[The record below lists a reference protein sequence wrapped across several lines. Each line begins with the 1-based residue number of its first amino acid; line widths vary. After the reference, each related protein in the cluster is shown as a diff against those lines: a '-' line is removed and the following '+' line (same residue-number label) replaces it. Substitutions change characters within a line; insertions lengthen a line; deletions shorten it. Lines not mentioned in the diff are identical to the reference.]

1 MKILLTNDD
10 GVLAPGMAALARAVA
25 KWIERCPPGEERG
38 ALVVA
43 PDRNYS
49 GMSSALG
56 DVFDFPTVRYERH
69 RIEGAEDIPAYGVE
83 APPALCAIVGALG
96 SFAMQPDLIIS
107 GINAG
112 ANVGRSVLH
121 SGTVG
126 AILTGA
132 QLGLSGLAV
141 SVQWGVDVHYDV
153 AAQLAIEVVEEL
165 FRAPSRTLFNLNVP
179 NVTREHL
186 LGVRRGRISTAE
198 VVMAAGLA
206 AGGEPLAQ
214 KGEMPLR
221 LGAASPSVG
230 DVSDEDEGDDG
241 ALLVAGYASLTPIV
255 GPHENTDSAL
265 DEVIHRAL
273 GVISRHLEGG

>member
-10 GVLAPGMAALARAVA
+10 GVLAPGMAALARAVST
-25 KWIERCPPGEERG
+25 WIDECPPGEERE

-49 GMSSALG
+49 GMSSAVG
-56 DVFDFPTVRYERH
+56 DVFERPSVHYERH
-69 RIEGAEDIPAYGVE
+69 VIEGAINIAAYGVE
-83 APPALCAIVGALG
+83 APPALCAILGAIG
-96 SFAMQPDLIIS
+96 SFGMQPDLIIS

-126 AILTGA
+126 AILSGA

-141 SVQWGVDVHYDV
+141 SVQWGEDVHYDL
-153 AAQLAIEVVEEL
+153 AARLAIEVLDEL
-165 FRAPSRTLFNLNVP
+165 FRAPSRTLLNLNVP

-186 LGVRRGRISTAE
+186 RGVRRARISTAE
-198 VVMAAGLA
+198 VVMAAGPD
-206 AGGEPLAQ
+206 AGGDPLGDR
-214 KGEMPLR
+214 GELPMI
-221 LGAASPSVG
+221 LGAASPSIG
-230 DVSDEDEGDDG
+230 DVSDEDAGDDG
-241 ALLVAGYASLTPIV
+241 ALVVAGYATLTPLV

-265 DEVIHRAL
+265 DTVIHTAL
-273 GVISRHLEGG
+273 GVISKHLEG